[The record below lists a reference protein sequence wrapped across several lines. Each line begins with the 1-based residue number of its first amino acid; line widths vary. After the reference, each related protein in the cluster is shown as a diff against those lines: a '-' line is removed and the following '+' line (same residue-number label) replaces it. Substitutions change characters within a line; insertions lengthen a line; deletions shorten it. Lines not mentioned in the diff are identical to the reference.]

1 MSLRTA
7 KAFTFK
13 LVCNGVQLDT
23 FQDEEITISDNVTG
37 LFDVGELPSDFT
49 RQILLPGT
57 KKNNAFFEHVYDIS
71 ITNPYLWKT
80 NVKVEAYFDFDGI
93 YVSQGYLQLNS
104 INLFENANIES
115 YEVTIFGLLSSFAR
129 DINKNFLTD
138 LSTLS
143 IYNHTSSLFN
153 IKQSWNGSD
162 GGLFDGD
169 IVYPMVDYGKNI
181 KYQEGFKSD
190 EAGINSFFNPM
201 TVQDFKPAIR
211 VKKVF
216 DAIFNQFGYN
226 YESQFMSSSFLDNV
240 YMICDNGLETPF
252 YAGFGDNGLD
262 TFGQVTIGSVTGST
276 ITALAQNTFVTL
288 PVSNIEFDPN
298 NTLSLENDGTGDKL
312 FYNSLKNSNY
322 EGKINLSFK
331 VYGTEGVPQFSLRSY
346 YGTGS
351 LDYVPI
357 PFAFNN
363 INRLLREENSQNAST
378 GEKSYNIEETFIT
391 DTQLFEPG
399 YWFKIGYTQY
409 NGSLFDVDINP
420 TGEEKT
426 RFQITNVLQ
435 AADFRIMDIPSNMP
449 YGEIGIK
456 CIDFIKGLQK
466 KYNLVIYPS
475 KTKPKTFIVETF
487 NDWYKTGEI
496 RDFNKYINVKNKIT
510 VTPANNL
517 AVNQLNFQDKLD
529 NDYISQQFKKEQN
542 REYGKQYYQDTTN
555 FFSQGKF
562 EVETTFSSSPL
573 RYIPGTGITGS
584 AVQNDCYEYEMF
596 CPSSPDGSGCDY
608 SYINCAGVSTFGTLI
623 PDSNEVICARAGT
636 TPILIG
642 GVIYNTGLICTG
654 SI

>member
-7 KAFTFK
+7 KAFTFR

-23 FQDEEITISDNVTG
+23 FQDEEITVSDNVTG

-49 RQILLPGT
+49 RQIMLPGT

-71 ITNPYLWKT
+71 VVNPYLWKT
-80 NVKVEAYFDFDGI
+80 NTKVEAYFDFDGI

-104 INLFENANIES
+104 INVLENKGIES

-129 DINKNFLTD
+129 DINKTFLTD

-143 IYNHTSSLFN
+143 QYNHTSSLFE
-153 IKQSWNGSD
+153 IKQSWSGSN

-169 IVYPMVDYGKNI
+169 IVYPMVDYGKGI
-181 KYQEGFKSD
+181 RYQEGFKS
-190 EAGINSFFNPM
+190 EVAGINSFFNPM

-216 DAIFNQFGYN
+216 DAIFEQFGYS
-226 YESQFMSSSFLDNV
+226 YESEFMSSSFLEDV

-252 YAGFGDNGLD
+252 YPGFGDNGLD
-262 TFGQVTIGSVTGST
+262 TFGQVIIGSVTGST
-276 ITALAQNTFVTL
+276 ITALTTGQFVTL

-322 EGKINLSFK
+322 EGKINLSFR
-331 VYGTEGVPQFSLRSY
+331 VYGTEGVPQFNLRAY

-351 LDYVPI
+351 GDYATI
-357 PFAFNN
+357 PYAFDN
-363 INRLLREENSQNAST
+363 INTLLREENSQNAST
-378 GEKSYNIEETFIT
+378 GDKNYNIEESFIT

-409 NGSLFDVDINP
+409 NGTLFNVDINP
-420 TGEEKT
+420 LGEEKT

-449 YGEIGIK
+449 YGETGIK
-456 CIDFIKGLQK
+456 CIDFIKGIQK

-475 KTKPKTFIVETF
+475 KTKPRTFIVETF

-496 RDFNKYINVKNKIT
+496 RDFNKYINVKNKIS

-529 NDYISQQFKKEQN
+529 NDYISQQFKKKNN
-542 REYGKQYYQDTTN
+542 RDYGKQYYQDTTN

-573 RYIPGTGITGS
+573 RYINGTGITGS
-584 AVQNDCYEYEMF
+584 AVQNDCYEYEF
-596 CPSSPDGSGCDY
+596 LCPSGISGDTCDY
-608 SYINCAGVSTFGTLI
+608 SYINCDGIYTFGAI
-623 PDSNEVICARAGT
+623 PPDSNITICALAGT
-636 TPILIG
+636 SPTLTYG
-642 GVIYNTGLICTG
+642 TVDSLGTLCTG

>member
-1 MSLRTA
+1 MANRTA
-7 KAFTFK
+7 KAFTFR
-13 LVCNGVQLDT
+13 LVANGTQLDT
-23 FQDEEITISDNVTG
+23 FQDEDITISDNVTG

-71 ITNPYLWKT
+71 VVNPFLWKT
-80 NVKVEAYFDFDGI
+80 NAKVDAYFDFDGI
-93 YVSQGYLQLNS
+93 YVSQGYMQLNS
-104 INLFENANIES
+104 VNLLENNWVES
-115 YEVTIFGLLSSFAR
+115 YEVTIYGLLSSFAR
-129 DINKNFLTD
+129 DINKSFLTD
-138 LSTLS
+138 LTTLS
-143 IYNHTSSLFN
+143 QYNHTSSIFE
-153 IKQSWNGSD
+153 IKQSWSGS
-162 GGLFDGD
+162 LNQFDGD
-169 IVYPMVDYGKNI
+169 IVYPMVDYGKGI
-181 KYQEGFKSD
+181 RYQEGFKS
-190 EAGINSFFNPM
+190 EVAGINSFFNPM

-216 DAIFNQFGYN
+216 DAIFEEFGYS
-226 YESQFMSSSFLDNV
+226 YESQFMSSSFLDDV
-240 YMICDNGLETPF
+240 YMLCDNGLETPF

-262 TFGQVTIGSVTGST
+262 TFGQVIIGSVTGST
-276 ITALAQNTFVTL
+276 ITALPAGQYVTL

-298 NTLSLENDGTGDKL
+298 STLSLENDGTGDKL

-331 VYGTEGVPQFSLRSY
+331 VYGTEGVPQFFLRAY

-351 LDYVPI
+351 GDYQSI
-357 PFAFNN
+357 EFAFDN
-363 INRLLREENSQNAST
+363 INTLLREENSQNAST

-409 NGSLFDVDINP
+409 NGTLFDVDINP

-449 YGEIGIK
+449 YGETGIK
-456 CIDFIKGLQK
+456 CIDFIKGIQK

-496 RDFNKYINVKNKIT
+496 KDFNKYIDISKKIT

-517 AVNQLNFQDKLD
+517 AVNELNFQDKLD
-529 NDYISQQFKKEQN
+529 NDYISQQFKKKNN
-542 REYGKQYYQDTTN
+542 RDYGKQYYQDTTN

-573 RYIPGTGITGS
+573 RYINGTGITGS
-584 AVQNDCYEYEMF
+584 AVQNDCYEYELF
-596 CPSSPDGSGCDY
+596 CPSGISGDTCDFG
-608 SYINCAGVSTFGTLI
+608 YINCEGVYTFGSLP

-636 TPILIG
+636 TPMITYGTIDSLG
-642 GVIYNTGLICTG
+642 TLCTG